1 MKIGALDSSL
11 RKPLA
16 ETVRKFAEMGLQ
28 GIQIRIRPEF
38 LAFPETRLDVI
49 RALCADHGLTISA
62 VCGDDMGSTRF
73 GVRDEWQDRV
83 FLAKAVTDIAVK
95 LRTRVITTHIGVV
108 PDDRNDEVYGIM
120 VRALKECAAYAA
132 AKDAVFAVET
142 GPEKPETLLNMLH
155 DVDSRGLGVNLD
167 PANLRMVTCVD
178 PAHAVEVLGKYIV
191 HTHAKD
197 GINITPGCVPAHY
210 KAYNADGSLRV
221 FDEPGPKRQE
231 VPLGQGQV
239 PWDSYLAA
247 LGKAG
252 YDGFLTIE
260 RECGTDPEG
269 DIFRAKNFL
278 MQKLERRRS

>member
-38 LAFPETRLDVI
+38 LAFPETRLDEI
-49 RALCADHGLTISA
+49 RVLCADHGLIISA
-62 VCGDDMGSTRF
+62 VCGDDMGMTRF
-73 GVRDEWQDRV
+73 GVRDEWRDRV
-83 FLAKAVTDIAVK
+83 FLAEAVTDIAVK
-95 LRTRVITTHIGVV
+95 LQTRVITTHIGVV
-108 PDDRNDEVYGIM
+108 PDDRNDEVYRIM

-132 AKDAVFAVET
+132 ARDTVFAIET
-142 GPEKPETLLNMLH
+142 GPEKPETLLNMLQ
-155 DVDSRGLGVNLD
+155 DVDSKGLGVNLD

-178 PAHAVEVLGKYIV
+178 PVHAVEVLGKHIV

-247 LGKAG
+247 LRKAG

-269 DIFRAKNFL
+269 DISLAKHFL
-278 MQKLERRRS
+278 MQKLG

>member
-38 LAFPETRLDVI
+38 LAFPETRLDGI

-73 GVRDEWQDRV
+73 GVRDEWRDRV

-120 VRALKECAAYAA
+120 ADALKECARYAA
-132 AKDAVFAVET
+132 AKDAVFAIET
-142 GPEKPETLLNMLH
+142 GPEKPETLLNMLQ
-155 DVDSRGLGVNLD
+155 DVDSKGLGVNLD

-260 RECGTDPEG
+260 RECGADPEG